1 MIYHTFQK
9 YRKRF
14 FLAAFVFLLIFAA
27 DLLYDSIPDEL
38 YTVEGSEE
46 EIHFSL
52 PVTVEKTEESLP
64 VFWNNYE
71 NVNQDI
77 KISQDYQ
84 VFCKFL
90 NLIPVK
96 EVSVHVVEKNYV
108 MPSGIPIGIYT
119 KTKGILIIGT
129 GKVTASDGLVYEPA
143 DQIVKSGDY
152 ILKMNG
158 KAVSKKEDL
167 IDFVNESEGEAVVL
181 TILREGK
188 TIEVKIEPVL
198 LEDGS
203 YKLGIWV
210 RDDMAGVGTLTYIC
224 QDLKYGALGHPV
236 SDGDTGSMI
245 RLAEGKVY
253 DTDIV
258 GIVKGK
264 DGSPGELTGVIN
276 YKEEY
281 CIGNIEKNTPT
292 GICGTLK
299 KVPEEMEDAYV
310 EVGMKQEI
318 HTGEAY
324 ILSALDGSLRQYR
337 IDIDEVDLNSK
348 EQNKGILFHVTDDL
362 LLSETGGIVQGMS
375 GSPILQDGKIIGAVT
390 HVFISDATKGY
401 GVFIEKMIQH

>member
-27 DLLYDSIPDEL
+27 DLLYNSIPDEI
-38 YTVEGSEE
+38 YTVKGNEE
-46 EIHFSL
+46 EIRFSL
-52 PVTVEKTEESLP
+52 PVTVEKIEDSMP
-64 VFWNNYE
+64 VFRNNTANLNQ
-71 NVNQDI
+71 NVN
-77 KISQDYQ
+77 ISKDYQ
-84 VFCKFL
+84 VSCKFL

-96 EVSVHVVEKNYV
+96 EVSVHVVEKSYV

-152 ILKMNG
+152 ILKIDG
-158 KAVSKKEDL
+158 KTVSKKEEL
-167 IDFVNESEGEAVVL
+167 IDYVNESEGKAVAL
-181 TILREGK
+181 TILRDEE
-188 TIEVKIEPVL
+188 TIELKIEPVL
-198 LEDGS
+198 LQDGS

-210 RDDMAGVGTLTYIC
+210 RDDMAGVGTLTYIR
-224 QDLKYGALGHPV
+224 QDLTYGALGHPV

-245 RLAEGKVY
+245 RLAEGRVY
-253 DTDIV
+253 ETDIV

-264 DGSPGELTGVIN
+264 DGAPGELTGVIN

-281 CIGNIEKNTPT
+281 CLGTIEENTPT
-292 GICGTLK
+292 GICGTLYK
-299 KVPEEMEDAYV
+299 APEEMEDAYV

-318 HTGEAY
+318 HSGEAY
-324 ILSALDGSLRQYR
+324 ILSYLDGSFRQYR
-337 IDIDEVDLNSK
+337 IEIDEIDLNSK
-348 EQNKGILFHVTDDL
+348 EENKGILFHVTDDL

-401 GVFIEKMIQH
+401 GVFIEKMIQN